1 MPRELTNP
9 QTVVDKKE
17 PKSTRPKR
25 TMFHS
30 QFRVETNAP
39 SGSGLHAASPSRAGE
54 EHRTEALWRTA
65 PWLAGLSVVCALA
78 MFWVLR
84 GSVAAIPLLAWT
96 ALLIAANWVML
107 RARRRAAGYGV
118 GAIAGS
124 GYWAVA
130 EAAVIAG
137 LWCALAGFALDGQPA
152 GTQMLLA
159 GALGTMM
166 AGAFLLV
173 MVPLAATVWAGML
186 AAAMVFVGHHAG
198 AEPLAPLMLLLGGYL
213 CVILIACLTV
223 ESLLARQFIVVG
235 EERAIRETIGL
246 LLKEYEE
253 QGVGWLW
260 QIDANNQLTYV
271 SPRIC
276 TLLGRS
282 TRQLIGQSLPVAL
295 GMDGKLGAALV
306 TQQAFTGLELEVET
320 PAGPRIISLSATPI
334 LSKGSV
340 FEGYRGVGC
349 DITEARRSQE
359 RLTHMASMD
368 VLTGLPN
375 RQRMRDLLEEG
386 IAAAERTHCACA
398 ILFLDLDGFKPVND
412 SFGHRI
418 GDAVLRGVA
427 DRLAKVVGTAG
438 KVGRLGGDEFAV
450 VVNDGQSRKGVEDL
464 AKRLI
469 TAIAEP
475 YLFEALEIRIGLS
488 IGCAFAPVDGNMVD
502 DLLVKAD
509 LALYQAKSQGR
520 GTFVPFDTQM
530 QRAVEDRAR
539 LEQDLRQ
546 ALKREQLIVYYQP
559 IVSAATQAVVG
570 FEALLRW
577 QHPQLGFIPPN
588 VFIPVAEE
596 TGLIADIGE
605 WVMKT
610 ACRDAAMW
618 PDDIFVSVN
627 VSPRQL
633 VIPALPNIVSE
644 ALVRSHLAPNRL
656 EIEVTE
662 SVFMSDSDGS
672 LDVLRRVRGL
682 GVGIALDDFG
692 TGYSSLG
699 YLNKTIF
706 HTLKIDGSFVRD
718 AAVRSETVAII
729 RAIVALANGFRM
741 TITAEGVETRED
753 FERMREFGCHKIQGY
768 LFGRPMPHA
777 DTLTLVGTR
786 GNRRLAG

>member
-1 MPRELTNP
+1 
-9 QTVVDKKE
+9 
-17 PKSTRPKR
+17 
-25 TMFHS
+25 MFHS
-30 QFRVETNAP
+30 RIESPRTRLPAITPNSAGP
-39 SGSGLHAASPSRAGE
+39 RGSAEGHRAD
-54 EHRTEALWRTA
+54 ALWRTA
-65 PWLAGLSVVCALA
+65 PWLA
-78 MFWVLR
+78 VLNIAC
-84 GSVAAIPLLAWT
+84 AAIIFWSLRKSVPTLPLLTWT
-96 ALLIAANWVML
+96 GLVIGANCVVL
-107 RARRRAAGYGV
+107 RARRRATGYDV
-118 GAIAGS
+118 GRIGQS

-130 EAAVIAG
+130 EAAVVAG
-137 LWCALAGFALDGQPA
+137 LWCALTSFAVAGQAA
-152 GTQMLLA
+152 TTQMLIA

-173 MVPLAATVWAGML
+173 MVPLAATVWAAIF
-186 AAAMVFVGHHAG
+186 AAALLFVGVHAG
-198 AEPLAPLMLLLGGYL
+198 TGLMMPLLLMLGGYL
-213 CVILIACLTV
+213 GVILIGCLTV
-223 ESLLARQFIVVG
+223 ENLLARQFASVA
-235 EERAIRETIGL
+235 EARANSESTAL
-246 LLKEYEE
+246 LLREYEE

-260 QIDANNQLTYV
+260 QVDANNQFTYV

-282 TRQLIGQSLPVAL
+282 TRQLIGQSLPVVL
-295 GMDGKLGAALV
+295 GLDSKLGTALI
-306 TQQAFTGLELEVET
+306 AREPFSGLDVKIDT
-320 PAGPRIISLSATPI
+320 AGGKRIISLSGSPV
-334 LSKGSV
+334 LDRKGG
-340 FEGYRGVGC
+340 FEGFRGVGT
-349 DITEARRSQE
+349 DITEVRRSEE
-359 RLTHMASMD
+359 RLTLMASID

-375 RQRMRDLLEEG
+375 RQRMRELFAGAVANAEG
-386 IAAAERTHCACA
+386 GRGACA

-418 GDAVLRGVA
+418 GDAVLRTVA
-427 DRLAKVVGTAG
+427 ERLATTVGTAG
-438 KVGRLGGDEFAV
+438 QVGRIGGDELAIL
-450 VVNDGQSRKGVEDL
+450 VNDGQSRKGVEEL
-464 AKRLI
+464 ALRLI
-469 TAIAEP
+469 AAVGEP
-475 YLFEALEIRIGLS
+475 CLFDTLELRVGIS
-488 IGCAFAPVDGNMVD
+488 IGCAFAPIDGTSVD

-520 GTFVPFDTQM
+520 GTFCHFDAKM
-530 QRAVEDRAR
+530 QRAAEDRLK

-546 ALKREQLIVYYQP
+546 ALKLDQLILYYQP

-577 QHPQLGFIPPN
+577 QHPRLGFVPPN
-588 VFIPVAEE
+588 IFIPIAEE

-618 PDDIFVSVN
+618 PDDVFVSVN

-633 VIPALPNIVSE
+633 TIPALPNIVSE
-644 ALVRSHLAPNRL
+644 ALVRSRLQPNRL

-672 LDVLRRVRGL
+672 LDVLRRVRAL

-777 DTLTLVGTR
+777 ESLMLVGSKWDR
-786 GNRRLAG
+786 KQAV

>member
-1 MPRELTNP
+1 M
-9 QTVVDKKE
+9 
-17 PKSTRPKR
+17 
-25 TMFHS
+25 
-30 QFRVETNAP
+30 
-39 SGSGLHAASPSRAGE
+39 SPPADDHRA
-54 EHRTEALWRTA
+54 EALWRTA
-65 PWLAGLSVVCALA
+65 PWLACLSVVCALA
-78 MFWVLR
+78 IFWVLR
-84 GSVAAIPLLAWT
+84 RSAPAVPLLTWT

-118 GAIAGS
+118 GAIARS

-137 LWCALAGFALDGQPA
+137 LWCALGAFALEGQPA
-152 GTQMLLA
+152 ATQMLVA

-173 MVPLAATVWAGML
+173 MVPLAAAIWAAVL
-186 AAAMVFVGHHAG
+186 AAGLLFAGHHAG
-198 AEPLAPLMLLLGGYL
+198 VEPLGPLLLLGGYL
-213 CVILIACLTV
+213 CVILIACLTI
-223 ESLLARQFIVVG
+223 ESLLARQFAVVG
-235 EERAIRETIGL
+235 EERVSREAIGL

-253 QGVGWLW
+253 QGAGWLW

-282 TRQLIGQSLPVAL
+282 TRQLLGQSLPVVLGLDGAL
-295 GMDGKLGAALV
+295 GSALL
-306 TQQAFTGLELEVET
+306 TRDPFSGLDMEIDTAV
-320 PAGPRIISLSATPI
+320 GRRIISVSGNPI
-334 LSKGSV
+334 FNAAGV
-340 FEGYRGVGC
+340 FGGYRGVGC
-349 DITEARRSQE
+349 DITDARRSQD

-375 RQRMRDLLEEG
+375 RQRLRELLAEAIGE
-386 IAAAERTHCACA
+386 AERTHCACA

-418 GDAVLRGVA
+418 GDAVLQTVA
-427 DRLAKVVGTAG
+427 SRRATVVGTG
-438 KVGRLGGDEFAV
+438 GQVGRLGGDEFAV
-450 VVNDGQSRKGVEDL
+450 VVRDGQSRKAIEDL
-464 AKRLI
+464 AMWLI
-469 TAIAEP
+469 AAVAEP
-475 YLFEALEIRIGLS
+475 FLFESLEIRIGVS
-488 IGCAFAPVDGNMVD
+488 IGGAFAPVDGNTVD

-520 GTFVPFDTQM
+520 GTFVAFDAKM
-530 QRAVEDRAR
+530 QRAVEDRVR
-539 LEQDLRQ
+539 MEQDLRL

-577 QHPQLGFIPPN
+577 KHPELGFIPPN
-588 VFIPVAEE
+588 KFIPVAEE
-596 TGLIADIGE
+596 TGMIADIGE
-605 WVMKT
+605 WVIRT

-627 VSPRQL
+627 ISPRQL

-644 ALVRSHLAPNRL
+644 ALVRSHLPPNRL
-656 EIEVTE
+656 ELEVTE

-741 TITAEGVETRED
+741 TITAEGVETKED

-768 LFGRPMPHA
+768 LFGRPMPHE
-777 DTLTLVGTR
+777 DTITLVGTR

>member
-1 MPRELTNP
+1 
-9 QTVVDKKE
+9 
-17 PKSTRPKR
+17 
-25 TMFHS
+25 MFHS
-30 QFRVETNAP
+30 RIRADTSTSTSLEFPLAGE
-39 SGSGLHAASPSRAGE
+39 SRPGE
-54 EHRTEALWRTA
+54 EHRVEALWRTA

-84 GSVAAIPLLAWT
+84 ASVATVPLLLWT
-96 ALLIAANWVML
+96 VLLIAANWVML
-107 RARRRAAGYGV
+107 RARRRASGYGV
-118 GAIAGS
+118 GPLGRS

-137 LWCALAGFALDGQPA
+137 LWCALAGFAMDGQPA
-152 GTQMLLA
+152 TTQMLLA

-166 AGAFLLV
+166 AGAFLLA
-173 MVPLAATVWAGML
+173 MVPLAATVWAAML
-186 AAAMVFVGHHAG
+186 AAALVFVGHHAG
-198 AEPLAPLMLLLGGYL
+198 IEPLAPLMLLLGSYL
-213 CVILIACLTV
+213 GVILIGCLTI
-223 ESLLARQFIVVG
+223 ESLLARQFALVS
-235 EERAIRETIGL
+235 EERAARETIGQL
-246 LLKEYEE
+246 LGQYEE
-253 QGVGWLW
+253 HGIGWLW
-260 QIDANNQLTYV
+260 QVDGNNQLTHV
-271 SPRIC
+271 SPRVC

-282 TRQLIGQSLPVAL
+282 TKQLLGQSLPVLL
-295 GMDGKLGAALV
+295 GLDGKLGAALV
-306 TQQAFTGLELEVET
+306 TRQPFAGLELEVQT
-320 PAGPRIISLSATPI
+320 TGGARVISLSGSPV
-334 LSKGSV
+334 LSANGTFS
-340 FEGYRGVGC
+340 GYRGVGT
-349 DITEARRSQE
+349 DVTEARQSQN
-359 RLTHMASMD
+359 RLTHMASID

-375 RQRMRDLLEEG
+375 RQRMRELLEEA
-386 IAAAERTHCACA
+386 IATAERTHCPCA

-418 GDAVLRGVA
+418 GDAVLRSVGN
-427 DRLAKVVGTAG
+427 RLASVVGAAG
-438 KVGRLGGDEFAV
+438 QVGRLGGDEFAV
-450 VVNDGQSRKGVEDL
+450 VVADGQSRVAVEDL
-464 AKRLI
+464 GARLI
-469 TAIAEP
+469 GAVAEP
-475 YLFEALEIRIGLS
+475 FFFEGLEIRIGLS
-488 IGCAFAPVDGNMVD
+488 VGCAFAPIDGNSVD

-509 LALYQAKSQGR
+509 LALYQAKSEGR
-520 GTFVPFDTQM
+520 GSFRHFDAKM
-530 QRAVEDRAR
+530 QRAVEDRLK

-546 ALKREQLIVYYQP
+546 ALKRDQLTLYYQP
-559 IVSAATQAVVG
+559 IVSAETQAVVG

-577 QHPQLGFIPPN
+577 VHPKLGLVPPN
-588 VFIPVAEE
+588 VFVPIAEE
-596 TGLIADIGE
+596 SGMIAEIGE
-605 WVMKT
+605 WVIKT
-610 ACRDAAMW
+610 ACRDAVMW

-633 VIPALPNIVSE
+633 VIPALPNAVSE
-644 ALVRSHLAPNRL
+644 ALVRSHLQPNRL

-672 LDVLRRVRGL
+672 LDVLRRVREL

-786 GNRRLAG
+786 NNRRMAG